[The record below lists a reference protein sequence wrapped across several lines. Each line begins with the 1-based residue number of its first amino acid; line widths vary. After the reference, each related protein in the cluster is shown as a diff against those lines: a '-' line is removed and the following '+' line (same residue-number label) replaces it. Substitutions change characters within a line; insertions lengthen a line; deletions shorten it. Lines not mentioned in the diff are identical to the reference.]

1 VLYVFALLD
10 TPVHIR
16 SHQDDLPELFDQLRA
31 LSFSFPLLTEM
42 LDFFELFEIKLPL
55 LLKGLIFLLILPL

>member
-16 SHQDDLPELFDQLRA
+16 SHQDDFSELFDQLRA
-31 LSFSFPLLTEM
+31 LPFSFPLLTEM
-42 LDFFELFEIKLPL
+42 LYFFELFEIKLPL
-55 LLKGLIFLLILPL
+55 LLKGLIFHLILPL